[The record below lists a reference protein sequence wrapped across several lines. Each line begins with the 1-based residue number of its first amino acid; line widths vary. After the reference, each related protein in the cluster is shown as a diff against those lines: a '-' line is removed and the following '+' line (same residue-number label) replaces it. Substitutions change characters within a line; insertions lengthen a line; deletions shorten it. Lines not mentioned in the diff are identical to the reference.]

1 MTTFPSV
8 QPFNTLC
15 SRFQGEIAWQS
26 VVVVAAVVVVV
37 VAVVVPVLFL
47 NPGSAHSLNLY
58 CTVTMAMIGCHPGVC
73 SDSRI
78 IM

>member
-26 VVVVAAVVVVV
+26 VVVAVVVVFV
-37 VAVVVPVLFL
+37 VAVVVPDLFL
-47 NPGSAHSLNLY
+47 NPGSAHSDH
-58 CTVTMAMIGCHPGVC
+58 A
-73 SDSRI
+73 
-78 IM
+78 

>member
-15 SRFQGEIAWQS
+15 SRFQGEIPWQS
-26 VVVVAAVVVVV
+26 VVVAVVVVV

-47 NPGSAHSLNLY
+47 NPGPTHSDH
-58 CTVTMAMIGCHPGVC
+58 A
-73 SDSRI
+73 
-78 IM
+78 